1 MLLFHTLKFSRPF
14 SLSNVIVC
22 ADIVEKKIRVT
33 TKKNYFFFSSK
44 KNFVLK
50 KNVGRG
56 YKSSGVIFSSSPNLL
71 NRTRMTFFFLSD
83 RFDFTRPRSM
93 SHATI
98 DFHTM
103 HQLSKTQKYYKN
115 SNNFGKILS
124 CASSKRLKLSELAI
138 YFNGWAIHNLMKCDI

>member
-22 ADIVEKKIRVT
+22 ADIVEKNSCYNKKT
-33 TKKNYFFFSSK
+33 TFFSLK

-71 NRTRMTFFFLSD
+71 NRTRMTFFFSQTDLTSHGHAQC
-83 RFDFTRPRSM
+83 RMQRLTFTRCINSQKRKNITKIP
-93 SHATI
+93 TI
-98 DFHTM
+98 
-103 HQLSKTQKYYKN
+103 SEKYYLVLLQID
-115 SNNFGKILS
+115 SNYRNWLFILTDGQS
-124 CASSKRLKLSELAI
+124 I
-138 YFNGWAIHNLMKCDI
+138 T

>member
-22 ADIVEKKIRVT
+22 ADIVEKNSCYNKKT
-33 TKKNYFFFSSK
+33 TFFSLK

-124 CASSKRLKLSELAI
+124 CAASNRLKLSELAI